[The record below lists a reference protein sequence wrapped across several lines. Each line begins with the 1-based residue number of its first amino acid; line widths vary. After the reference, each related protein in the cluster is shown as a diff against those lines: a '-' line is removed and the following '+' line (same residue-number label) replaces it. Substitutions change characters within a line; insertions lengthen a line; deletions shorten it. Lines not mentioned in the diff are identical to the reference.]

1 MKTLTF
7 VSVSL
12 ALALAGCGS
21 KGGSTAAC
29 SAAADKGV
37 STMLTMVKSRMEQTG
52 ATPEQMTQVTE
63 AIGKLKDVIVKH
75 CVDDKWSKDVI
86 DCYANASSQPE
97 FKACREKLPQ
107 DQAQKLQTDE
117 MGVMSS
123 MMRGMRG
130 HGMGMHMGGGSG
142 GTMMAPPGGSGM
154 AAPTGTMGSATMGSA
169 APAPAPAAHAGSAA
183 K

>member
-1 MKTLTF
+1 MKTLSL
-7 VSVSL
+7 VSISL
-12 ALALAGCGS
+12 ALGLSIGPAGCGS
-21 KGGSTAAC
+21 KGGSAAEC
-29 SAAADKGV
+29 ASAADKGV
-37 STMLTMVKSRMEQTG
+37 STMLTMVKARMEQSG

-75 CVDDKWSKDVI
+75 CVDDKWPKEVI

-107 DQAQKLQTDE
+107 DAAQKLQTDE
-117 MGVMSS
+117 MGVMGS
-123 MMRGMRG
+123 MMKGMRG

-142 GTMMAPPGGSGM
+142 GSMMAPPAGSGAPEGS
-154 AAPTGTMGSATMGSA
+154 AAPAGSAAA
-169 APAPAPAAHAGSAA
+169 APAPAPAGSAA